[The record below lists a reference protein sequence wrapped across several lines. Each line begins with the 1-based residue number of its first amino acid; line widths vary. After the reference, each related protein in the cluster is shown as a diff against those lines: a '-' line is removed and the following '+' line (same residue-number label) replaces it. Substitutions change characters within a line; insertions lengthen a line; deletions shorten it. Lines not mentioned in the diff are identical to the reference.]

1 MLLPESL
8 QSLINAL
15 ERLPGI
21 GPKSASRLAFYFLR
35 APEEVS
41 QDLASALANLKANT
55 TLREECFNI
64 TEAGRERCEIC
75 ESAQRDPSLVCVVE
89 EALDVLALE
98 RTGGYKGKYHVL
110 QGVLSPIEGIG
121 PDDLKIK
128 QLIARVA
135 RGEIREVILATNP
148 SMEGDATALYL
159 QKHLEPLGVRVTR
172 LARGLPVGG
181 DLEPNVGAEHEA
193 VQRRRVVAGEGRF
206 KLHRLQQAAHLE
218 QMPGGGAGAGQ
229 RQRVAA
235 RRIREQTQRA
245 YQRFLDWRRHIH
257 VQHAR
262 IVWNARLELRCF
274 ERPIKL
280 KPVVNRPNVHCTQGG
295 RFHCHLDFHAHGQLR
310 LCIHPQAGLRGLGRA
325 HQAQRTTLPQQRAR
339 TESRR
344 RVLEK
349 ARARADEYAEEARAT
364 LDGLPDSEYCDS
376 LRALPTYILD
386 RDR

>member
-1 MLLPESL
+1 MLLPDSL

-55 TLREECFNI
+55 TLCQECFNI

-75 ESAQRDPSLVCVVE
+75 ESAQRDASLVCVVE

-128 QLIARVA
+128 QLIARVGH
-135 RGEIREVILATNP
+135 GEIREVILATNP

-181 DLEPNVGAEHEA
+181 DLEYADQN
-193 VQRRRVVAGEGRF
+193 
-206 KLHRLQQAAHLE
+206 
-218 QMPGGGAGAGQ
+218 
-229 RQRVAA
+229 
-235 RRIREQTQRA
+235 
-245 YQRFLDWRRHIH
+245 
-257 VQHAR
+257 
-262 IVWNARLELRCF
+262 
-274 ERPIKL
+274 
-280 KPVVNRPNVHCTQGG
+280 
-295 RFHCHLDFHAHGQLR
+295 
-310 LCIHPQAGLRGLGRA
+310 
-325 HQAQRTTLPQQRAR
+325 TL
-339 TESRR
+339 
-344 RVLEK
+344 
-349 ARARADEYAEEARAT
+349 
-364 LDGLPDSEYCDS
+364 
-376 LRALPTYILD
+376 LRALSG
-386 RDR
+386 RQEMN